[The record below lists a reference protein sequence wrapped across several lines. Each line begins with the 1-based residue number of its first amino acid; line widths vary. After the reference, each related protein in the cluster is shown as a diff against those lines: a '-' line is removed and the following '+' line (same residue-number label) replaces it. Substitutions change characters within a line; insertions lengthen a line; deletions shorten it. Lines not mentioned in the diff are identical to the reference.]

1 MKKFLTKRNIY
12 IGLFAILYI
21 TVALVSLIHSFA
33 FFGLANDNAM
43 SIMLGTT
50 FEIGQAAVL
59 LSILTSKK
67 DRSRIMPWCL
77 MILLTAVQVLGNV
90 YSSYKYL
97 MTHSTGDLRFFK
109 EPIFIWTTLPDA
121 QATVIITYIV
131 GAILPIVALCM
142 TSMVSNYIEDTSNE
156 DIEDTSN
163 EDIEDT
169 SNEDIEDTS
178 NENIDGN
185 SKLEKNPTEV
195 PKDYNDIEGPAEEP
209 TKETI
214 EEAEEPAKETIEEL
228 EEPIEK
234 PIEESIEESKESAKE
249 TIEEVEEPAVKPI
262 KATPKSK
269 FLNL

>member
-156 DIEDTSN
+156 DTDDN
-163 EDIEDT
+163 
-169 SNEDIEDTS
+169 N
-178 NENIDGN
+178 
-185 SKLEKNPTEV
+185 KLEKHPTEV
-195 PKDYNDIEGPAEEP
+195 PKDYNDIEVPAEEP

-214 EEAEEPAKETIEEL
+214 EKA

-234 PIEESIEESKESAKE
+234 PIEESKEPIEESKELIEKP
-249 TIEEVEEPAVKPI
+249 IEEVEEPIEEPIEEVEEPVVEPI

>member
-156 DIEDTSN
+156 DIEDSDDN
-163 EDIEDT
+163 
-169 SNEDIEDTS
+169 N
-178 NENIDGN
+178 
-185 SKLEKNPTEV
+185 KLEKYPTEV
-195 PKDYNDIEGPAEEP
+195 PKDYNSTEEP
-209 TKETI
+209 TKE
-214 EEAEEPAKETIEEL
+214 PVKETIEESK
-228 EEPIEK
+228 EPIG
-234 PIEESIEESKESAKE
+234 
-249 TIEEVEEPAVKPI
+249 EVEESAAEPI

>member
-156 DIEDTSN
+156 DTDDN
-163 EDIEDT
+163 
-169 SNEDIEDTS
+169 N
-178 NENIDGN
+178 
-185 SKLEKNPTEV
+185 KLEKNPTEV
-195 PKDYNDIEGPAEEP
+195 PKDYNDIEVPAEEP

-214 EEAEEPAKETIEEL
+214 EESNEPIEESK
-228 EEPIEK
+228 EPIEK
-234 PIEESIEESKESAKE
+234 PIEETEEPIEES
-249 TIEEVEEPAVKPI
+249 IEEVEEPVVEPI

>member
-59 LSILTSKK
+59 LSILTSKR

-156 DIEDTSN
+156 DTDDN
-163 EDIEDT
+163 
-169 SNEDIEDTS
+169 N
-178 NENIDGN
+178 
-185 SKLEKNPTEV
+185 KLEKQPTEV
-195 PKDYNDIEGPAEEP
+195 PKDYNNIEGPTEEP

-214 EEAEEPAKETIEEL
+214 EKPIEESKEPIEEA

-234 PIEESIEESKESAKE
+234 PIEEP
-249 TIEEVEEPAVKPI
+249 IEEVEEPAVEPI

>member
-156 DIEDTSN
+156 DTDDN
-163 EDIEDT
+163 
-169 SNEDIEDTS
+169 N
-178 NENIDGN
+178 
-185 SKLEKNPTEV
+185 KLEKHPTEV
-195 PKDYNDIEGPAEEP
+195 PKDYNDIEVPTEEP

-214 EEAEEPAKETIEEL
+214 EDSNVPIEEAEEPIEE
-228 EEPIEK
+228 
-234 PIEESIEESKESAKE
+234 PIEESIEE
-249 TIEEVEEPAVKPI
+249 VEEPVVEPI

>member
-156 DIEDTSN
+156 DDDDN
-163 EDIEDT
+163 
-169 SNEDIEDTS
+169 N
-178 NENIDGN
+178 
-185 SKLEKNPTEV
+185 KLEKNPTEV
-195 PKDYNDIEGPAEEP
+195 PKDYNNIEGP
-209 TKETI
+209 
-214 EEAEEPAKETIEEL
+214 AEEPAKETIEESNCPIEEA

-234 PIEESIEESKESAKE
+234 PIEEAEEPTKDTIEEAEE
-249 TIEEVEEPAVKPI
+249 PIEEPIEEVEESAAEPI

>member
-163 EDIEDT
+163 E
-169 SNEDIEDTS
+169 
-178 NENIDGN
+178 NIDDN

-195 PKDYNDIEGPAEEP
+195 PKDYNNIEEPNGLIEESKEPTKETIEESNGPIKEAEEP
-209 TKETI
+209 IEEPIEESNGPIEESKETI
-214 EEAEEPAKETIEEL
+214 EEAEEPA
-228 EEPIEK
+228 
-234 PIEESIEESKESAKE
+234 
-249 TIEEVEEPAVKPI
+249 VEPI

>member
-59 LSILTSKK
+59 LSILTSKR

-156 DIEDTSN
+156 DTDDN
-163 EDIEDT
+163 
-169 SNEDIEDTS
+169 N
-178 NENIDGN
+178 
-185 SKLEKNPTEV
+185 KLEKHPTEV

-214 EEAEEPAKETIEEL
+214 EESKEPIEDVEEPAKETIEEA
-228 EEPIEK
+228 EEPIEE
-234 PIEESIEESKESAKE
+234 PIEESKEP
-249 TIEEVEEPAVKPI
+249 IGEVEEPVAEPI

>member
-59 LSILTSKK
+59 LSILTSKR

-156 DIEDTSN
+156 DADDN
-163 EDIEDT
+163 
-169 SNEDIEDTS
+169 N
-178 NENIDGN
+178 
-185 SKLEKNPTEV
+185 KLVKHPTEV
-195 PKDYNDIEGPAEEP
+195 PKDYNDIEVPAEEP

-214 EEAEEPAKETIEEL
+214 EESNRPIEESNGPI
-228 EEPIEK
+228 EESKEPIEK
-234 PIEESIEESKESAKE
+234 PIEEAEEPIEEP
-249 TIEEVEEPAVKPI
+249 IEEVEEPVVEPI

>member
-77 MILLTAVQVLGNV
+77 LILLTAVQVLGNV

-156 DIEDTSN
+156 DIDDN
-163 EDIEDT
+163 
-169 SNEDIEDTS
+169 N
-178 NENIDGN
+178 
-185 SKLEKNPTEV
+185 KLEKHPTEV
-195 PKDYNDIEGPAEEP
+195 PKDYNNIEGPTEEP

-214 EEAEEPAKETIEEL
+214 EESKGPIEESKGPIEEV

-234 PIEESIEESKESAKE
+234 PIEESKEPIEE
-249 TIEEVEEPAVKPI
+249 TIEEVEEPAVEPI

>member
-59 LSILTSKK
+59 LSILTSKR

-156 DIEDTSN
+156 DAD
-163 EDIEDT
+163 D
-169 SNEDIEDTS
+169 
-178 NENIDGN
+178 N
-185 SKLEKNPTEV
+185 SKLEKHPTEV
-195 PKDYNDIEGPAEEP
+195 PKDYNDIEGPTEEP

-214 EEAEEPAKETIEEL
+214 DESNRLIEESKDPIGEVEEPV
-228 EEPIEK
+228 EK
-234 PIEESIEESKESAKE
+234 PIEESKESTKE
-249 TIEEVEEPAVKPI
+249 TIEEVEEPVVEPI

>member
-156 DIEDTSN
+156 DTEDN
-163 EDIEDT
+163 
-169 SNEDIEDTS
+169 N
-178 NENIDGN
+178 
-185 SKLEKNPTEV
+185 KLEKHPTEV
-195 PKDYNDIEGPAEEP
+195 PKDYNDIEEPAEEP

-214 EEAEEPAKETIEEL
+214 EEPAEEPAKEPIEEA
-228 EEPIEK
+228 EEPAKENIEESKEPIEK
-234 PIEESIEESKESAKE
+234 PIEEPIGEAEESVAE
-249 TIEEVEEPAVKPI
+249 PI

>member
-156 DIEDTSN
+156 DTNDN
-163 EDIEDT
+163 
-169 SNEDIEDTS
+169 
-178 NENIDGN
+178 
-185 SKLEKNPTEV
+185 KLEKHPTEV
-195 PKDYNDIEGPAEEP
+195 PKDYNNIEGPTEEH

-214 EEAEEPAKETIEEL
+214 ED
-228 EEPIEK
+228 
-234 PIEESIEESKESAKE
+234 SNGNIEESKEPMEEVEKPGE
-249 TIEEVEEPAVKPI
+249 KPIEEVEEPA
-262 KATPKSK
+262 A
-269 FLNL
+269 

>member
-59 LSILTSKK
+59 LSILTSKR

-156 DIEDTSN
+156 DADDN
-163 EDIEDT
+163 
-169 SNEDIEDTS
+169 N
-178 NENIDGN
+178 
-185 SKLEKNPTEV
+185 KLEKHPTEV
-195 PKDYNDIEGPAEEP
+195 PKDYNDIEVPAEEP
-209 TKETI
+209 IKETI
-214 EEAEEPAKETIEEL
+214 EESKEPIEEV

-234 PIEESIEESKESAKE
+234 PIERVEEPVEE
-249 TIEEVEEPAVKPI
+249 TIEEVEEPAVEPI

>member
-156 DIEDTSN
+156 NIEDT
-163 EDIEDT
+163 DD
-169 SNEDIEDTS
+169 
-178 NENIDGN
+178 N
-185 SKLEKNPTEV
+185 SKLEKHPTEV
-195 PKDYNDIEGPAEEP
+195 PKDYNDIEVPTEEH

-214 EEAEEPAKETIEEL
+214 GEANEPIEESNGPIEEANEPIEET
-228 EEPIEK
+228 EEPIEEPIEESK
-234 PIEESIEESKESAKE
+234 EPIEESIG
-249 TIEEVEEPAVKPI
+249 EVEEPVVESI

>member
-156 DIEDTSN
+156 DTDDN
-163 EDIEDT
+163 
-169 SNEDIEDTS
+169 N
-178 NENIDGN
+178 
-185 SKLEKNPTEV
+185 KLEKHPTEV
-195 PKDYNDIEGPAEEP
+195 PKDYNDIEVPAEEP

-214 EEAEEPAKETIEEL
+214 EESIEESK
-228 EEPIEK
+228 EPIEKQIEETKEPVEK
-234 PIEESIEESKESAKE
+234 PIEESKEPIEEP
-249 TIEEVEEPAVKPI
+249 IEEVEEQVVEPI

>member
-59 LSILTSKK
+59 LSILTSKR

-156 DIEDTSN
+156 DTDDN
-163 EDIEDT
+163 
-169 SNEDIEDTS
+169 
-178 NENIDGN
+178 
-185 SKLEKNPTEV
+185 KLEKQPIEV
-195 PKDYNDIEGPAEEP
+195 PKDYNNIEVPTEEP
-209 TKETI
+209 TKESI
-214 EEAEEPAKETIEEL
+214 EESK
-228 EEPIEK
+228 EPIEK
-234 PIEESIEESKESAKE
+234 PIEETKEPVEKPIEETKEPIEKPIE
-249 TIEEVEEPAVKPI
+249 EPIEEVEEPVVEPI
-262 KATPKSK
+262 KATAKSK

>member
-156 DIEDTSN
+156 DTDDN
-163 EDIEDT
+163 
-169 SNEDIEDTS
+169 N
-178 NENIDGN
+178 
-185 SKLEKNPTEV
+185 KLEKHPTEV
-195 PKDYNDIEGPAEEP
+195 PKDYNDIEVPAEEP

-214 EEAEEPAKETIEEL
+214 EESKEPIKEQIEESNGPIEEA

-234 PIEESIEESKESAKE
+234 PIERVEEPVEE
-249 TIEEVEEPAVKPI
+249 TIEEVEEPAVEPI

>member
-156 DIEDTSN
+156 DTDDN
-163 EDIEDT
+163 
-169 SNEDIEDTS
+169 N
-178 NENIDGN
+178 
-185 SKLEKNPTEV
+185 KLEKQPTEV
-195 PKDYNDIEGPAEEP
+195 PKDYNNIEGPAEEP

-214 EEAEEPAKETIEEL
+214 EESKEPIEEVEEPV
-228 EEPIEK
+228 EK
-234 PIEESIEESKESAKE
+234 PIEESKEPIEEP
-249 TIEEVEEPAVKPI
+249 IEEVEEQVVEPI

>member
-156 DIEDTSN
+156 DTEDN
-163 EDIEDT
+163 
-169 SNEDIEDTS
+169 N
-178 NENIDGN
+178 
-185 SKLEKNPTEV
+185 KLEKHPTEV
-195 PKDYNDIEGPAEEP
+195 PKDYNNIEGPTEEP
-209 TKETI
+209 TK
-214 EEAEEPAKETIEEL
+214 
-228 EEPIEK
+228 
-234 PIEESIEESKESAKE
+234 ESIEESKEP
-249 TIEEVEEPAVKPI
+249 IEEVEEPVEKPIEESKEPIEEPIEEVEEQVVEPI

>member
-156 DIEDTSN
+156 DTDDN
-163 EDIEDT
+163 
-169 SNEDIEDTS
+169 N
-178 NENIDGN
+178 
-185 SKLEKNPTEV
+185 KLEKHPTEV
-195 PKDYNDIEGPAEEP
+195 PKDYNNIEGPTEEP

-214 EEAEEPAKETIEEL
+214 EESIEESKEPIEDVEEPV
-228 EEPIEK
+228 EK
-234 PIEESIEESKESAKE
+234 PIEESKEQV
-249 TIEEVEEPAVKPI
+249 VEPI
-262 KATPKSK
+262 KATTKSK

>member
-163 EDIEDT
+163 K
-169 SNEDIEDTS
+169 
-178 NENIDGN
+178 NIDDN
-185 SKLEKNPTEV
+185 NKLEKHPTEV
-195 PKDYNDIEGPAEEP
+195 PKDYNNIEEPTEEP

-214 EEAEEPAKETIEEL
+214 EESKEPIEEVEEPVEKQIEESK
-228 EEPIEK
+228 EPIEESKEPIEK
-234 PIEESIEESKESAKE
+234 PIEE
-249 TIEEVEEPAVKPI
+249 VEEPVVEPI

>member
-156 DIEDTSN
+156 DTDDN
-163 EDIEDT
+163 
-169 SNEDIEDTS
+169 N
-178 NENIDGN
+178 
-185 SKLEKNPTEV
+185 KLEKHPTEV
-195 PKDYNDIEGPAEEP
+195 PKDYNDIEVPAEEP

-214 EEAEEPAKETIEEL
+214 EESK
-228 EEPIEK
+228 
-234 PIEESIEESKESAKE
+234 ESIEESNRPIEEVEKP
-249 TIEEVEEPAVKPI
+249 IEEVEEPVKDVIEEVEEPVVEPT

>member
-156 DIEDTSN
+156 DTDDN
-163 EDIEDT
+163 
-169 SNEDIEDTS
+169 N
-178 NENIDGN
+178 
-185 SKLEKNPTEV
+185 KLEKHPTEV
-195 PKDYNDIEGPAEEP
+195 PKDYNDIEVPAEEP

-214 EEAEEPAKETIEEL
+214 EESK
-228 EEPIEK
+228 EPIEE
-234 PIEESIEESKESAKE
+234 PIEESKEP
-249 TIEEVEEPAVKPI
+249 IEEVEEPVKDVIEDAEEPVKDVI
-262 KATPKSK
+262 EEVEEPVVEPTKATPKSK

>member
-156 DIEDTSN
+156 DTDDN
-163 EDIEDT
+163 
-169 SNEDIEDTS
+169 N
-178 NENIDGN
+178 
-185 SKLEKNPTEV
+185 KLEKHPTEV

-209 TKETI
+209 IKEPIEESKEPIEESNGPI
-214 EEAEEPAKETIEEL
+214 EEAEEP
-228 EEPIEK
+228 
-234 PIEESIEESKESAKE
+234 
-249 TIEEVEEPAVKPI
+249 IEEVEEPVKDVIEEVEEPVVEPT

>member
-156 DIEDTSN
+156 DIDDN
-163 EDIEDT
+163 
-169 SNEDIEDTS
+169 N
-178 NENIDGN
+178 
-185 SKLEKNPTEV
+185 KLEKHPTEV
-195 PKDYNDIEGPAEEP
+195 PKDYNNIEGPTEEP

-214 EEAEEPAKETIEEL
+214 EESKGPIEVSKEPIEEV

-234 PIEESIEESKESAKE
+234 PIEESKEPIEE
-249 TIEEVEEPAVKPI
+249 TIEEVEEPAVEPI

>member
-156 DIEDTSN
+156 DTDDN
-163 EDIEDT
+163 
-169 SNEDIEDTS
+169 N
-178 NENIDGN
+178 
-185 SKLEKNPTEV
+185 KLEKHPTEV
-195 PKDYNDIEGPAEEP
+195 PKDYNNIEGPTEEP

-214 EEAEEPAKETIEEL
+214 EDSNGPIEESKEPIEEVEEPV
-228 EEPIEK
+228 EK
-234 PIEESIEESKESAKE
+234 PIEESKEPIEDP
-249 TIEEVEEPAVKPI
+249 IGEVEEQVVEPI

>member
-156 DIEDTSN
+156 DADDN
-163 EDIEDT
+163 
-169 SNEDIEDTS
+169 N
-178 NENIDGN
+178 
-185 SKLEKNPTEV
+185 KLEKQPTEV
-195 PKDYNDIEGPAEEP
+195 PKDYNNIGEV
-209 TKETI
+209 
-214 EEAEEPAKETIEEL
+214 EEPAKETIEESKGPI
-228 EEPIEK
+228 EEVEEPAKETIEEAKEPIEK
-234 PIEESIEESKESAKE
+234 PIEEP
-249 TIEEVEEPAVKPI
+249 IEEVEEPVVEPI

>member
-50 FEIGQAAVL
+50 FEIGQAVVL

-156 DIEDTSN
+156 DTDDN
-163 EDIEDT
+163 
-169 SNEDIEDTS
+169 N
-178 NENIDGN
+178 
-185 SKLEKNPTEV
+185 KLEKHPTEV
-195 PKDYNDIEGPAEEP
+195 PKDYNDIEVPAEEP

-214 EEAEEPAKETIEEL
+214 EESNGPIEESKEPI
-228 EEPIEK
+228 EESKELIEK
-234 PIEESIEESKESAKE
+234 PIEEVEEPIEEP
-249 TIEEVEEPAVKPI
+249 IEEVEEPVVEPI

>member
-156 DIEDTSN
+156 DTDDN
-163 EDIEDT
+163 
-169 SNEDIEDTS
+169 
-178 NENIDGN
+178 
-185 SKLEKNPTEV
+185 KLEKQPTEV
-195 PKDYNDIEGPAEEP
+195 PKDYNNIEGPAEEP
-209 TKETI
+209 IKETIEEPAEEPAKEPI
-214 EEAEEPAKETIEEL
+214 EEAEEPAKENIEESK
-228 EEPIEK
+228 EPIEK
-234 PIEESIEESKESAKE
+234 PIEEPIGEAEESVAE
-249 TIEEVEEPAVKPI
+249 PI

>member
-156 DIEDTSN
+156 DADDSN
-163 EDIEDT
+163 
-169 SNEDIEDTS
+169 
-178 NENIDGN
+178 
-185 SKLEKNPTEV
+185 KLEKLPTEV
-195 PKDYNDIEGPAEEP
+195 PKDYNN
-209 TKETI
+209 I
-214 EEAEEPAKETIEEL
+214 EEAEEPAKETIEEV
-228 EEPIEK
+228 EEPVEK
-234 PIEESIEESKESAKE
+234 LIEESKESTKE
-249 TIEEVEEPAVKPI
+249 TIEEVEEPVVEPI

>member
-156 DIEDTSN
+156 DTEDN
-163 EDIEDT
+163 
-169 SNEDIEDTS
+169 N
-178 NENIDGN
+178 
-185 SKLEKNPTEV
+185 KLEKHPTEV
-195 PKDYNDIEGPAEEP
+195 PKDYNNIEGPTEEP

-214 EEAEEPAKETIEEL
+214 EESKEPIEEVEEPV
-228 EEPIEK
+228 EK
-234 PIEESIEESKESAKE
+234 PIEESKEPIEES
-249 TIEEVEEPAVKPI
+249 IGEVEEPVVEPI
-262 KATPKSK
+262 KAAPKSK

>member
-156 DIEDTSN
+156 NIEDTSN
-163 EDIEDT
+163 EDADD
-169 SNEDIEDTS
+169 N
-178 NENIDGN
+178 N
-185 SKLEKNPTEV
+185 KLEKHPIEV
-195 PKDYNDIEGPAEEP
+195 PKDYNNIEELTEEP

-214 EEAEEPAKETIEEL
+214 EE
-228 EEPIEK
+228 
-234 PIEESIEESKESAKE
+234 SIEESKGPIGEVEEPVEKP
-249 TIEEVEEPAVKPI
+249 IEEVEEPVVEPI

>member
-59 LSILTSKK
+59 LSILTSKR

-156 DIEDTSN
+156 DADDN
-163 EDIEDT
+163 
-169 SNEDIEDTS
+169 N
-178 NENIDGN
+178 
-185 SKLEKNPTEV
+185 KLEKHPTEV
-195 PKDYNDIEGPAEEP
+195 PKDYNDIEVPVEEP

-214 EEAEEPAKETIEEL
+214 EESNGPIEESKEPIEEVEEPV
-228 EEPIEK
+228 EK
-234 PIEESIEESKESAKE
+234 PIEESKEQIEEP
-249 TIEEVEEPAVKPI
+249 IGEVEEPAVEPI

>member
-163 EDIEDT
+163 E
-169 SNEDIEDTS
+169 
-178 NENIDGN
+178 NIDDN
-185 SKLEKNPTEV
+185 NKLEKHPTEV
-195 PKDYNDIEGPAEEP
+195 PKDYNDIEVATEEP
-209 TKETI
+209 TKEPI
-214 EEAEEPAKETIEEL
+214 EEAEEPIEEV
-228 EEPIEK
+228 EEPVEK
-234 PIEESIEESKESAKE
+234 PIEESKESAKE
-249 TIEEVEEPAVKPI
+249 TIGEVEESTAEPI

>member
-156 DIEDTSN
+156 DTDDN
-163 EDIEDT
+163 
-169 SNEDIEDTS
+169 N
-178 NENIDGN
+178 
-185 SKLEKNPTEV
+185 KLEKHPTEV
-195 PKDYNDIEGPAEEP
+195 PKDYNNIEGPTEEP

-214 EEAEEPAKETIEEL
+214 EE
-228 EEPIEK
+228 
-234 PIEESIEESKESAKE
+234 SIEESKEPIEKQIEETKEPIEE
-249 TIEEVEEPAVKPI
+249 TIEEVEEQVVEPI

>member
-59 LSILTSKK
+59 LSILTSKR

-156 DIEDTSN
+156 DANDN
-163 EDIEDT
+163 
-169 SNEDIEDTS
+169 N
-178 NENIDGN
+178 
-185 SKLEKNPTEV
+185 KLEKHPTEV
-195 PKDYNDIEGPAEEP
+195 PKDYNNIEGPTEEP

-214 EEAEEPAKETIEEL
+214 EEPEEPV
-228 EEPIEK
+228 
-234 PIEESIEESKESAKE
+234 KE
-249 TIEEVEEPAVKPI
+249 TIEEVEEPVEKPIGEVEESAKETIEESKESIEEVEEPVVEPI

>member
-156 DIEDTSN
+156 DIEDT
-163 EDIEDT
+163 DD
-169 SNEDIEDTS
+169 
-178 NENIDGN
+178 N

-195 PKDYNDIEGPAEEP
+195 PKDYNDIEVPAEEP

-214 EEAEEPAKETIEEL
+214 EESNRPIEESKEPIEEVEEPV
-228 EEPIEK
+228 EK
-234 PIEESIEESKESAKE
+234 PIEESKGP
-249 TIEEVEEPAVKPI
+249 IEEVEEPVAEPI

>member
-109 EPIFIWTTLPDA
+109 EPIFIWTTLPDT

-156 DIEDTSN
+156 DVDDN
-163 EDIEDT
+163 
-169 SNEDIEDTS
+169 N
-178 NENIDGN
+178 
-185 SKLEKNPTEV
+185 KLEKHPTEV
-195 PKDYNDIEGPAEEP
+195 PKDYNNIEWPTEEP

-214 EEAEEPAKETIEEL
+214 EESK
-228 EEPIEK
+228 EPIEK
-234 PIEESIEESKESAKE
+234 QIEESNGPIEEVEEPVEKTIEESKESTKE
-249 TIEEVEEPAVKPI
+249 TIEEVEEPVVEPI

>member
-59 LSILTSKK
+59 LSILTSKR

-156 DIEDTSN
+156 DADDN
-163 EDIEDT
+163 
-169 SNEDIEDTS
+169 N
-178 NENIDGN
+178 
-185 SKLEKNPTEV
+185 KLEKYPTEV
-195 PKDYNDIEGPAEEP
+195 PKDYNDIEVPVEEP

-214 EEAEEPAKETIEEL
+214 EESNGPIEESKEPIEDV

-234 PIEESIEESKESAKE
+234 PIERVEEPVEE
-249 TIEEVEEPAVKPI
+249 TIEEVEEPAVEPI